1 MNPRNFATISDVQF
15 LKSSLLAP
23 REESRIANNV
33 VIFRSFQVPVEVCC
47 NSAIVSAERDGYFGL
62 RQSLTR
68 DFAEAV
74 YSSLLTSQEQF
85 HRNPLL

>member
-62 RQSLTR
+62 RQSLAGV
-68 DFAEAV
+68 FGAA
-74 YSSLLTSQEQF
+74 F
-85 HRNPLL
+85 HFGLPRSKQIWKPENA